1 VDAEQFDHVAKAIG
15 RGNSRRR
22 VLAGLLGATLAVPLG
37 RAAADQCK
45 ADFKPCKKPGQ
56 CCSGYC
62 CFTNLFPDEKSVCL
76 PCDDG
81 NPCTTDTCN
90 LGPGGGCRN
99 VPIAECG

>member
-1 VDAEQFDHVAKAIG
+1 MEGSRFDALAKSLSAAG
-15 RGNSRRR
+15 PRRR
-22 VLAGLLGATLAVPLG
+22 LLAGLLGAALAAPLG